1 MAALR
6 QHDELERQRRERQR
20 ASRTPTD
27 QEIDAAN
34 ASMHEVMEQQLASF
48 GGGRS
53 HIEVPQSAAGLIENM
68 RFSRSLRRAHAEHAG
83 DAHPALSEQ
92 QQMVDALA
100 SCIREDG
107 EVEEVRYAVE
117 LLRGFRGEVES
128 IVSQVMAQLRCFSRP

>member
-34 ASMHEVMEQQLASF
+34 ASMHEVMEQQMASF

-53 HIEVPQSAAGLIENM
+53 HIEVPQST
-68 RFSRSLRRAHAEHAG
+68 AG
-83 DAHPALSEQ
+83 DCGGCGTGLVKEII
-92 QQMVDALA
+92 VL
-100 SCIREDG
+100 IREWRAG
-107 EVEEVRYAVE
+107 WLAGWGSAYI
-117 LLRGFRGEVES
+117 F
-128 IVSQVMAQLRCFSRP
+128 VMVNVPTW